1 MLDLFPFAFARAIPG
16 LGSAVFHFIL
26 ELQKKRATPAPQAP
40 RVYREESPEEKKEKV
55 PFNYSEI
62 VVQGDGSSP
71 SPAQDADAEETPEH
85 PTPPIERPATP
96 ELKKGPWEDSE
107 KARLVTLSK
116 KFPGLIFLHPAPC
129 TFLCIIYSFVALPNF
144 CAFFLQF
151 RHRSSSCSGGYPDRW
166 KKIGEELNRSE
177 KDVSNQVPHENLRFQ
192 IKLCLILVF
201 N

>member
-1 MLDLFPFAFARAIPG
+1 VLDLFPFVFARAIPG
-16 LGSAVFHFIL
+16 LGSAVFHWIL

-71 SPAQDADAEETPEH
+71 SPAQDADTDEAPER
-85 PTPPIERPATP
+85 PTPHIERPATP
-96 ELKKGPWEDSE
+96 ELKRGPWEDSE

-129 TFLCIIYSFVALPNF
+129 TCMYIIYSFCCPPRFMCILSSI
-144 CAFFLQF
+144 
-151 RHRSSSCSGGYPDRW
+151 HRSSSCQVGIPTGGR
-166 KKIGEELNRSE
+166 KLERS
-177 KDVSNQVPHENLRFQ
+177 
-192 IKLCLILVF
+192 
-201 N
+201 